1 MIFFR
6 RTLPILAL
14 ALCAARARADCTPE
28 TRVSPCIDADPLW
41 VPASPTPFVV
51 VPSARALAQGAWSA
65 GASVTYLARPI
76 TIVAASPDPKGREI
90 RVLDDVFDGSV
101 HGAYAPTPHLELLLA
116 VPFTIARTG
125 TGVGGITTQ
134 APTSAGGAALGD
146 VRVGAGHDL
155 FAARSDDLV
164 VHGMSRLQ
172 LALPTG
178 GDLAGSRGPTLAPSF
193 VFDGSIG
200 AFDIATEHGLRLR
213 AASDLGGTRLGSQ
226 WLSSLGIAFRPLAGG
241 RLAFALE
248 AFFLPSLVPQR
259 HTLPDG
265 TRAFGTLVPAEW
277 MFSLRARPATELTL
291 KLGAGT
297 SIPLSEETKR
307 RPDGTETSDT
317 FAGMTS
323 PRFRAV
329 LVVTY
334 VPEVTPR

>member
-1 MIFFR
+1 
-6 RTLPILAL
+6 
-14 ALCAARARADCTPE
+14 
-28 TRVSPCIDADPLW
+28 
-41 VPASPTPFVV
+41 
-51 VPSARALAQGAWSA
+51 
-65 GASVTYLARPI
+65 VTYLTRPI
-76 TIVAASPDPKGREI
+76 TIVAASPDPSGREI
-90 RVLDDVFDGSV
+90 RVLDDVLDGSV
-101 HGAYAPTPHLELLLA
+101 HGAYAPAPHLELLLA
-116 VPFTIARTG
+116 VPFTIARSG

-155 FAARSDDLV
+155 FDTRSDDLV

-178 GDLAGSRGPTLAPSF
+178 GDLAGSRGPTVAPSF

-213 AASDLGGTRLGSQ
+213 AASDLGGSRLGSQ
-226 WLSSLGIAFRPLAGG
+226 WFSSLGVGFRPLASG

-248 AFFLPSLVPQR
+248 AFLLPSLISQQ

-265 TRAFGTLVPAEW
+265 TRVEATLVPAEW
-277 MFSLRARPATELTL
+277 MLSVRTRPVKELTL

-297 SIPLSEETKR
+297 SIPLSEETRR
-307 RPDGTETSDT
+307 RPDGTEASDT

-323 PRFRAV
+323 PRFRAA

-334 VPEVTPR
+334 VPALAPR